1 MDVDGAEEA
10 KNSSK
15 IHLFVSAIKEAVS
28 CFMAKI
34 NNSRIEHEYIKNAIS
49 SLETFTPDASK
60 ANLMCVEIIKHLV
73 QKKDGD
79 CNNIALEG
87 GYGTGKSSIIRNLIN
102 DKHWTKKYRPKVIS
116 FLTLDNKERI
126 KEKKKKEDR
135 AESSARPEKA
145 KTIGDI
151 PIIRAGSDISREI
164 QSEIVRQLFYG
175 EKPNKLRGS
184 GYSRRGSTNHILAVF
199 LGIVLELAVLTKKT
213 NFDLHA
219 AFNWVLSLRYST
231 IEIVDC
237 CLALSLVLIISLP
250 FFVLSEI
257 ALVIFSN
264 AKFKRIGLSDIN
276 IELSDE
282 TPDFEQMA
290 DFIIYYFNK
299 TKRRVVIIE
308 DLDRFNDYKVFEELR
323 RLNFLINAGRRKS
336 KKVKFIYAIRGD
348 VLFDDDGIDD
358 DSYRELI
365 AKKPKLFDAI
375 VPIVPFISKASAESI
390 SRKLL
395 SKFKGIPSGILDDT
409 AAIIANSTADMRTI
423 KMTINYIEA
432 QIDSWPNNNN
442 NTDLKNMISIA
453 LIRAFSPTDY
463 EKLADNTSR
472 IDTIKGKLGDLKR
485 KAIENVAKKYTLTEI
500 IKGKEA
506 EIWKDLKSIKGKNDN
521 YYPARLVS
529 KGESLAV
536 SNTNDLLEKMIE
548 ANSDV
553 TIEWGNY
560 GSFSQYSSDEIIKT
574 ISRYCDLASYEN
586 REELIRKDREELRNR
601 DLFSFHDDEIEQIAS
616 IIDDYPTIISDLLSY
631 GFLSEAYLCFVSS
644 DSASYSEIEAINYI
658 ARYIHGSNEMHDRYL
673 SCETIKYIFRK
684 LPIGDFASPGLYH
697 RDILDY
703 IVEYGHDAAL
713 VNDETAKKINKI
725 FQNLVNNQDRFKS
738 FLMKYL
744 KDSIESV
751 SDRLDGIS
759 AIVIGRAD
767 ASLVERAI
775 IKISG
780 YLSNEMVQWIAEDDE
795 ILESKKVRLF
805 GIIAVATRGEG
816 IDLKDDKTNALF
828 YRAMNEGLLDNPD
841 GSSTVRRLMI
851 NNVIAIEDLNIIY
864 SGRKE
869 AISDLDNV
877 TIRVNE
883 RNTKYLGE
891 DGMLLYLD
899 VVISRNSNISNGEGY
914 WILKSR
920 YEKLKQF
927 LLSNFDQIVNGG
939 EIDGVYFVNLGIED

>member
-1 MDVDGAEEA
+1 M
-10 KNSSK
+10 
-15 IHLFVSAIKEAVS
+15 
-28 CFMAKI
+28 
-34 NNSRIEHEYIKNAIS
+34 
-49 SLETFTPDASK
+49 
-60 ANLMCVEIIKHLV
+60 
-73 QKKDGD
+73 
-79 CNNIALEG
+79 
-87 GYGTGKSSIIRNLIN
+87 
-102 DKHWTKKYRPKVIS
+102 
-116 FLTLDNKERI
+116 
-126 KEKKKKEDR
+126 
-135 AESSARPEKA
+135 
-145 KTIGDI
+145 
-151 PIIRAGSDISREI
+151 
-164 QSEIVRQLFYG
+164 
-175 EKPNKLRGS
+175 
-184 GYSRRGSTNHILAVF
+184 
-199 LGIVLELAVLTKKT
+199 LELAVLTKKT
-213 NFDLHA
+213 NFDLRA
-219 AFNWVLSLRYST
+219 AFDWVLSLNYSA
-231 IEIVDC
+231 IEIIDC
-237 CLALSLVLIISLP
+237 CRVLFLILIIFLP
-250 FFVLSEI
+250 FFALSEI

-348 VLFDDDGIDD
+348 VLFDDDEIDD
-358 DSYRELI
+358 GSYRELI

-395 SKFKGIPSGILDDT
+395 SKFKGIPSEILDDM

-472 IDTIKGKLGDLKR
+472 IDAIKGKLGDLKR

-506 EIWKDLKSIKGKNDN
+506 EIWKGLKSIKGKNND
-521 YYPARLVS
+521 YRPMRLIS
-529 KGESLAV
+529 KGQTFAFD
-536 SNTNDLLEKMIE
+536 NTNDLLGKMVE
-548 ANSDV
+548 ANGDV
-553 TIEWGNY
+553 KIEWDY
-560 GSFSQYSSDEIIKT
+560 GYSSQYSSDEIIKT
-574 ISRYCDLASYEN
+574 ISRHCDLSSYEN

-601 DLFSFHDDEIEQIAS
+601 DLFSFYDDEIEKIAS
-616 IIDDYPTIISDLLSY
+616 IMDGYPTIISDLLSY

-658 ARYIHGSNEMHDRYL
+658 AKCIHGSSEMHDRYL
-673 SCETIKYIFRK
+673 SRETIKYIFRK
-684 LPIGDFASPGLYH
+684 LPLGDFVLPGLYH

-713 VNDETAKKINKI
+713 VNDETSKKINKI

-738 FLMKYL
+738 FLLKYL
-744 KDSIESV
+744 KDNIEYV
-751 SDRLDGIS
+751 SDSLEGIS
-759 AIVIGRAD
+759 ATVSGRAN

-780 YLSNEMVQWIAEDDE
+780 YLSNETVQWIAEDDE

-805 GIIAVATRGEG
+805 GIIAVAARGEG
-816 IDLKDDKTNALF
+816 INVKDDKTNALF

-841 GSSTVRRLMI
+841 GSSTIRRLMI
-851 NNVIAIEDLNIIY
+851 NNAIAIEDLDIIY
-864 SGRKE
+864 SDKKE
-869 AISDLDNV
+869 AILDLDNV

-899 VVISRNSNISNGEGY
+899 GVISRNSNISNGEGY

-927 LLSNFDQIVNGG
+927 LLSNFDQLVNGG
-939 EIDGVYFVNLGIED
+939 EIDGVGFVNLGIED